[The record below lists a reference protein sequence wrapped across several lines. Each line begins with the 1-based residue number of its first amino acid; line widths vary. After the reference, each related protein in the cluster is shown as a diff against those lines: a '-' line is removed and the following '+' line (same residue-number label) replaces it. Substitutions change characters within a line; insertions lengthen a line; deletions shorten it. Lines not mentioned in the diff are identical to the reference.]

1 MMKMDL
7 TINSTKTLHN
17 GVEMPRFGL
26 GVYKM
31 TDKEAAVEA
40 MLAAIDA
47 GYRAIDTAAVYQN
60 ENEVGEAVRASR
72 VKREELFITSKVWNT
87 DQGYDNT
94 LRAFEASLERLG
106 FDYLD
111 LYLTHWAIPDT
122 YEETYR
128 AIQRLYDEKLV
139 RSIGVSNHQQHHL
152 EKILAKANT
161 KPMVNQ
167 IELHPQL
174 TQEPLRQF
182 CTENEIAVTSWS
194 PLARG
199 RLLQDPVL
207 AKIGE
212 AHGKSIAQV
221 VIRWH
226 LQSDLIVIPKS
237 VTPSRIVE
245 NADVYDFALSTEE
258 MKMIDGLNQDWR
270 AGTHPD
276 QITV

>member
-1 MMKMDL
+1 MEL

-31 TDKEAAVEA
+31 TDREAAFNA
-40 MLAAIDA
+40 MTAAIDA
-47 GYRAIDTAAVYQN
+47 GYKAIDTATVYEN
-60 ENEVGEAVRASR
+60 EREVGEAVRNSK
-72 VKREELFITSKVWNT
+72 VKREDLFITSKVWNT
-87 DQGYDNT
+87 DQGYEGT

-111 LYLTHWAIPDT
+111 LYLTHWAVPGK

-128 AIQRLYDEKLV
+128 AIQRLYDEKMV
-139 RSIGVSNHQQHHL
+139 RAIGVSNHHEHHL
-152 EKILAKANT
+152 ERILAKANT

-174 TQEPLRQF
+174 TQEPLRAF
-182 CTENEIAVTSWS
+182 CAEQEIAVTSWS

-199 RLLQDPVL
+199 RLLEEPVL
-207 AKIGE
+207 AEIAAGYNKTL
-212 AHGKSIAQV
+212 AQV
-221 VIRWH
+221 IIRWH
-226 LQSDLIVIPKS
+226 LQQDLIVIPKS

-245 NADVYDFALSTEE
+245 NADIYDFSLAAEE
-258 MKMIDGLNQDWR
+258 MKAIDNLNQDWR
-270 AGTHPD
+270 TGTNPD
-276 QITV
+276 EVKA

>member
-1 MMKMDL
+1 MDL

-31 TDKEAAVEA
+31 TDKEVAVEA

-60 ENEVGEAVRASR
+60 ENEVGEALRSSR

-174 TQEPLRQF
+174 TQEPLREF
-182 CTENEIAVTSWS
+182 CAENEIAVTSWS

-199 RLLQDPVL
+199 RLLEDPVL

-245 NADVYDFALSTEE
+245 NADVYDFALSAEE
-258 MKMIDGLNQDWR
+258 MKMIDELNQDWR